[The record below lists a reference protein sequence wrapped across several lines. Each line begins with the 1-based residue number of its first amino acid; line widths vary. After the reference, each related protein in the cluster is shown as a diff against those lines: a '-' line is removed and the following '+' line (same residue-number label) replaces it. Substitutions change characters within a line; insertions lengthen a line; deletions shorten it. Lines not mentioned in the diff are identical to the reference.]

1 MSVDRAAILGNL
13 KRALDHPD
21 RDITAPAARIAAH
34 QTNLLP
40 ARGAGDREIQISR
53 FTEE

>member
-34 QTNLLP
+34 Q
-40 ARGAGDREIQISR
+40 G
-53 FTEE
+53 